1 VVSGVSIFVTNL
13 HMAIS
18 NIKALL
24 FDLGGVVVE
33 IDFNRAFTHWQ
44 PISRLSLVELKAAFA
59 FDVPYQQHER
69 GEITANEYFAYLA
82 RHLQLQDDLARIAEG
97 WNSIFIA
104 EITETR
110 LAVEAA
116 RAQLPCYA
124 FTNTNAAHQAAWS
137 AKFPA
142 VVRAFDRIFVS
153 SEIGHR
159 KPDRSAFEFVA
170 RSVGVPMES
179 ILFFDDTLVNVEG
192 ALAAG
197 LEAVHVRGPAD
208 VRAALQRLG
217 CALK

>member
-1 VVSGVSIFVTNL
+1 
-13 HMAIS
+13 MATSKIQV
-18 NIKALL
+18 LL

-33 IDFNRAFTHWQ
+33 IDFNRAFAHWQ
-44 PISRLSLVELKAAFA
+44 SISRLSLAELKATFT
-59 FDVPYQQHER
+59 FDVPYQRHER
-69 GEITANEYFAYLA
+69 GEITANEYFAHLTQ
-82 RHLQLQDDLARIAEG
+82 HLQLQDGTARIAEG
-97 WNSIFIA
+97 WNSIFVA

-110 LAVEAA
+110 RMVEAA
-116 RAQLPCYA
+116 RAKLPCYA

-142 VVRAFDRIFVS
+142 VVQAFDHIFVS

-170 RSVGVPMES
+170 RSLGVPMES
-179 ILFFDDTLVNVEG
+179 ILFFDDMLENVNG

-197 LEAVHVRGPAD
+197 LEAVHVRGPSD

-217 CALK
+217 C

>member
-1 VVSGVSIFVTNL
+1 
-13 HMAIS
+13 MAAS

-24 FDLGGVVVE
+24 FDLGGVVMD
-33 IDFNRAFTHWQ
+33 IDFNRAFAHWQ
-44 PISRLSLVELKAAFA
+44 PISRLSLAELKTAFT
-59 FDVPYQQHER
+59 FDVPYQRHER
-69 GEITANEYFAYLA
+69 GEITAAEYFAHLA
-82 RHLQLQDDLARIAEG
+82 RLLQLDDDPAQIAEG
-97 WNSIFIA
+97 WNSIFIE

-110 LAVEAA
+110 HMVQAA

-137 AKFPA
+137 GRFPA
-142 VVRAFDRIFVS
+142 LVQAFDRVFVS

-170 RSVGVPMES
+170 QTIGVPIGT
-179 ILFFDDTLVNVEG
+179 ILFFDDTLANVEG

-208 VRAALQRLG
+208 GKAALQRLG
-217 CALK
+217 CTV